1 MLKKGF
7 TLTEVLITLGVIG
20 ILAAITIPRLFNN
33 TQNAH
38 LGAQY
43 ANAISALETG
53 AGMYLYDK
61 GVKNTDYILNASN
74 KAWMKPSDMLAA
86 LANGYVKMTSAN
98 KPGGTLKS
106 GDGTVSITTCYSMPD
121 KSLVCTTGTATDK
134 ILTKNSDDAA
144 GKWKPAESEIVFI
157 SSKSIKQKNLV
168 EGYDFFRLSMS
179 AEGLLFIPG
188 LDYDTSAGCDLDKG
202 GKGCAGK
209 VAQNGWKVKYD

>member
-106 GDGTVSITTCYSMPD
+106 GDGTVSVTTCYSMPD
-121 KSLVCTTGTATDK
+121 KSLVCTTGTTTDK
-134 ILTKNSDDAA
+134 ILTTGHT
-144 GKWKPAESEIVFI
+144 GKAESEIVFI